1 MSHLLG
7 DARHIHS
14 ARSRVEVRQRTRT
27 PTRSLMLAHNQAVPV
42 NPAAADFA
50 LPELD
55 VPALARRAAL
65 PALLALVAVGAV
77 LVASS
82 HAHAL
87 TDEVGR
93 VLSVS
98 PGWAVVAVLLECA
111 SIAGYVALLSLVAG
125 SASPRIGVRE
135 GAQITLAGAAA
146 TRLLPTAGA
155 GGIALAL
162 WALRQAGLRSRAAT
176 RTLLVFLVLLYSVF
190 LAAIV
195 LSGAALALGLSGGHG
210 PVELSAVPAVVA
222 AVGIVLALG
231 LGARRRPQPAT
242 AASDGLAVEQR
253 SHIPARRRLAA
264 SADLAGAAV
273 RDALALVRAA
283 DVRLVG
289 AIAYWGFDA
298 GVLWA
303 MLHAFGAPSSIPVIV
318 LAYFVGQ
325 VANTL
330 PIPGSVSGGI
340 AGALIAFGVSPAL
353 ALPAV
358 LAYRT
363 VAVWLPT
370 PLAIIEV
377 PALRATIA
385 RWQRETRTVV
395 GAPG

>member
-1 MSHLLG
+1 
-7 DARHIHS
+7 
-14 ARSRVEVRQRTRT
+14 
-27 PTRSLMLAHNQAVPV
+27 MLAHNQPVPV
-42 NPAAADFA
+42 NPAGANFA
-50 LPELD
+50 LPELNAR
-55 VPALARRAAL
+55 ALARRAAL
-65 PALLALVAVGAV
+65 PALLALVAVGAL

-82 HAHAL
+82 HVHAL
-87 TDEVGR
+87 TDEVRR

-125 SASPRIGVRE
+125 RASPRIGVRE

-190 LAAIV
+190 LTAIV
-195 LSGAALALGLSGGHG
+195 LSGAALALGLLGGHG
-210 PVELSAVPAVVA
+210 PVALSAVPAVVA

-231 LGARRRPQPAT
+231 LAARRGAQPAT
-242 AASDGLAVEQR
+242 AASDELAVEEQR
-253 SHIPARRRLAA
+253 SRIPARRRLAA

-273 RDALALVRAA
+273 RDALALVRTA
-283 DVRLVG
+283 DARLVG

-298 GVLWA
+298 AVLWA
-303 MLHAFGAPSSIPVIV
+303 MLHAFGAPSSVPVIV

-340 AGALIAFGVSPAL
+340 AGVLIAFGVSPAL

-385 RWQRETRTVV
+385 RWQRETRTVA